1 MRIKYDW
8 LETAEILLTASG
20 CLIAALSLLVFSA
33 SCISAYHH
41 HKSNAKSQLVFM
53 GMMYPAVFIW
63 GFLIAVSIAAI
74 FVSAVLDGVCNTSE
88 LSKIWKN
95 WDTNSGLNWLKKCQG
110 LTTKAFFEKYFL
122 ATLRNFFKK
131 C

>member
-1 MRIKYDW
+1 MRIKYNW

-41 HKSNAKSQLVFM
+41 NKSNAKSQLIFM
-53 GMMYPAVFIW
+53 GMMYPAVFVW
-63 GFLIAVSIAAI
+63 GFFSAVSIAAI

-88 LSKIWKN
+88 LSNIWQN
-95 WDTNSGLNWLKKCQG
+95 WDTNSGLKWKNRAIYNMCLHSFG
-110 LTTKAFFEKYFL
+110 GPF
-122 ATLRNFFKK
+122 
-131 C
+131 